1 PATGRGF
8 PEMRYHLIVSFS
20 PLCRRACRT
29 LTGQIFEWRETM
41 AILEISV
48 VPIGTSDTSLS
59 AYVADCLRILKKE
72 KIRYELSSMGT
83 NIEGDLK
90 DLFRIAYR
98 MHLTPFKKGALRVVT
113 TLKIDDRR
121 DKKGTLK
128 GKKSAVQSKLRL
140 GK

>member
-1 PATGRGF
+1 
-8 PEMRYHLIVSFS
+8 
-20 PLCRRACRT
+20 
-29 LTGQIFEWRETM
+29 M

-59 AYVADCLRILKKE
+59 AYVADCLRILKEE
-72 KIRYELSSMGT
+72 KVRYELSSMGT

-90 DLFRIAYR
+90 DLLRIAHR

-128 GKKSAVQSKLRL
+128 GKKSAVQSKLRNR
-140 GK
+140 K